1 MSVVVVGVDR
11 SETSTKALRE
21 AIREAQWRGAGVL
34 VGYVVQRPVYATVEL
49 GAVLVDAL
57 DVEAIGAEA
66 IAAYLAEVESTF
78 DGGFP
83 VSVESEVLVG
93 HAGHQLLE
101 LARRH
106 DAELIVL
113 GSRGFGG
120 VKGLLLGSVTT
131 YAVHHVRRP
140 LLVVPGAEDDTG
152 GAEQA

>member
-1 MSVVVVGVDR
+1 MGVVVVGVDR
-11 SETSTKALRE
+11 SETSTKALHE
-21 AIREAQWRGAGVL
+21 AIREAQWREATVI

-49 GAVLVDAL
+49 GAVFVDSF
-57 DVEAIGAEA
+57 DVEAVGAEA
-66 IAAYLAEVESTF
+66 ITSYLAEVESTL

-83 VSVESEVLVG
+83 VSVETEVLVG

-140 LLVVPGAEDDTG
+140 LLVVPGVDDDT
-152 GAEQA
+152 ADTEQT